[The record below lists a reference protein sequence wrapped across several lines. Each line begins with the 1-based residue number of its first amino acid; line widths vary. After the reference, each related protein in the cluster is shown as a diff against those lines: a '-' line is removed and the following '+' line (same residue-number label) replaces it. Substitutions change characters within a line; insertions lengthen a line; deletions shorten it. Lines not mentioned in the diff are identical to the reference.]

1 VAAEESPR
9 RRQLEEEVARYLETA
24 GVELRAAGIIC
35 KPVTRFG
42 DPADE
47 ILSLAQE
54 GDCELIVM
62 GRRGRGAVAKL
73 LLGSVSDKVVRAA
86 TCPGVRGFPRRGEPV
101 WCLRA

>member
-1 VAAEESPR
+1 MAAEESPR

-24 GVELRAAGIIC
+24 GVGPRAAGIVC

-62 GRRGRGAVAKL
+62 GRRGRGAAAKL
-73 LLGSVSDKVVRAA
+73 LLVSASDKVVRAA
-86 TCPGVRGFPRRGEPV
+86 TCPGVRGFPRLAVRHG
-101 WCLRA
+101 